1 MISLLLLCD
10 TVSVRALN
18 NSTTL
23 FRCTCFVVPNGILN
37 NYFIQY
43 LLGVEIS
50 LKWLVFL
57 FDSQAQISYVNDS
70 ITILRL

>member
-1 MISLLLLCD
+1 MLWNKRKMISLLLLCD

-43 LLGVEIS
+43 LLG
-50 LKWLVFL
+50 WDL
-57 FDSQAQISYVNDS
+57 FKVVGFF
-70 ITILRL
+70 